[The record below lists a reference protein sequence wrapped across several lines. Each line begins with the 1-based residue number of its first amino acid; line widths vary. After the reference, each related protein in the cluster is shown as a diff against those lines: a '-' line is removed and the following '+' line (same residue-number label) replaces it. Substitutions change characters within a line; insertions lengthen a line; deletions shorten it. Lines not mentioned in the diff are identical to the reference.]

1 MLDKEHKRF
10 YFEPDEP
17 GKEKSVVYKSVSGKR
32 VPRSVAWNPHFKHNN
47 EAKNFWEHLGVA
59 LRFQKLGELTWGLAI
74 RPERRFTLD
83 GFSPL
88 DRKAVGKK
96 STKRK
101 SRMYNFD
108 VLKEVQ
114 FWRDYLSQGKPRI
127 TCSFGNQAL
136 VIENTLINANIT
148 WPEIQG
154 DNANR
159 MKVSYEEDIF
169 SLNDLLEVNDFDELE
184 DFEELDIGEGEQIE
198 D

>member
-1 MLDKEHKRF
+1 
-10 YFEPDEP
+10 
-17 GKEKSVVYKSVSGKR
+17 
-32 VPRSVAWNPHFKHNN
+32 
-47 EAKNFWEHLGVA
+47 
-59 LRFQKLGELTWGLAI
+59 
-74 RPERRFTLD
+74 
-83 GFSPL
+83 
-88 DRKAVGKK
+88 
-96 STKRK
+96 
-101 SRMYNFD
+101 MYNFD